1 MTDITKQLEDMRNDI
16 KHISHEIVR
25 LTATTEQQL
34 MDRRDNSTKLDNL
47 HTEFSHLKGGLSF
60 LKAVVGILSASVI
73 AFCTWIVTNSNDQ
86 DQQIIKL
93 HGQVVL
99 LENKVNDLQTQ
110 KVKEDT
116 HAKTK

>member
-1 MTDITKQLEDMRNDI
+1 MTDISKQLADMQEEI
-16 KHISHEIVR
+16 KHISHELVR

-34 MDRRDNSTKLDNL
+34 LDRRDNAIKLENL

-73 AFCTWIVTNSNDQ
+73 AFCTWIVTSNIDNN
-86 DQQIIKL
+86 QQIIRL

-99 LENKVNDLQTQ
+99 LEDKVQDLENELSRSKLNVQ
-110 KVKEDT
+110 
-116 HAKTK
+116 